1 MRASHSFSVHCEWI
15 EQFTQERMEKSR
27 VVKSRVM
34 VTLQFFLLRIVVR
47 PVSGVG
53 GFCVDSLYCFALI
66 EPIKIVSRMQHTA
79 GATVA

>member
-1 MRASHSFSVHCEWI
+1 
-15 EQFTQERMEKSR
+15 
-27 VVKSRVM
+27 M

-66 EPIKIVSRMQHTA
+66 EAIKIVSRMQHTA